1 MSSAPHSPLRALCLT
16 EGLMKLA
23 GGLIFIASPQ
33 TPLAV
38 AVAPPIPSSAVLLT
52 RLLGTQ
58 TLILGVAL
66 LLAAAH
72 SPKAAGSRR
81 IVYWT
86 VFARDATLLT
96 VLALQLWF
104 GENDNDALGFTSG
117 GLRAWISELTPFLLG
132 HLWILLRK
140 PHWF

>member
-1 MSSAPHSPLRALCLT
+1 MTSIPQSPLRTLFLT

-23 GGLIFIASPQ
+23 GGLVFIASPQ

-38 AVAPPIPSSAVLLT
+38 AVAPPIPSSAMLLT

-58 TLILGVAL
+58 TLILGVSL
-66 LLAAAH
+66 LLASARSAR
-72 SPKAAGSRR
+72 AVASRR
-81 IVYWT
+81 VVYWT

-96 VLALQLWF
+96 VLTLQLWV
-104 GENDNDALGFTSG
+104 GDNGSDALGFTSG
-117 GLRAWISELTPFLLG
+117 GLRVWISELTPFFVG